1 MAGTPASPPAGG
13 LVTRVALVDDDMFV
27 RTSLARQL
35 EATRQVTVCGV
46 YAGGAEGVAGITA
59 DPPEV
64 VLMDIAM
71 PDLGGIEA
79 IRLIRAAAPELPIL
93 ALTSLADQDSMLDIL
108 DAGAVGFLSKDLP
121 VPTMVSAIQAA
132 RHGMSVLAP
141 DAARQVVKAPAPRPQ
156 PALTDL
162 ETTLNS
168 CFGKEGYFTSCVEM
182 NTRRLRAG
190 RYLEQQLLG
199 AVMPLVFRRDR
210 GPRYALG
217 LVRKLQERLSDAKTG
232 EMARIAA
239 EAGAAQAGGYAIEGA
254 QIGRAS
260 CRERV

>member
-1 MAGTPASPPAGG
+1 
-13 LVTRVALVDDDMFV
+13 VALVDDDMFV

-71 PDLGGIEA
+71 PDIGGIEA
-79 IRLIRAAAPELPIL
+79 IRLIRAAAPALPIL

-162 ETTLNS
+162 ETRILRLVCDGLTNDQIGERVHLSSSMVKRHVSSLTARFDATNRVTLAV
-168 CFGKEGYFTSCVEM
+168 KA
-182 NTRRLRAG
+182 AG
-190 RYLEQQLLG
+190 L
-199 AVMPLVFRRDR
+199 
-210 GPRYALG
+210 
-217 LVRKLQERLSDAKTG
+217 RLS
-232 EMARIAA
+232 
-239 EAGAAQAGGYAIEGA
+239 
-254 QIGRAS
+254 
-260 CRERV
+260 